1 MDRHVNFNQNSYVLT
16 GICRGLLTILQN
28 SLGTGFI
35 IDSEGFI
42 ITNNHVV
49 EQSDEIKVR
58 LADKREFSAEII
70 GRDPLTD
77 VALIR
82 IKSDAPLKP
91 LILGNSDQLEVG
103 DWVVAIGN
111 PFGLGHTVTAGI
123 VSAT

>member
-1 MDRHVNFNQNSYVLT
+1 MDRHVNFNQNSYALT